1 MTIHISKMTGKLEGF
16 QAISTNTVSNEY
28 CQKQYKKQDAKNICT
43 FCYSHNMLNT
53 FRKNMQASLQRNTDL
68 LNSKVLHPD
77 ALPVIN
83 SAFFRFNAHGE
94 LALDKKQGTIN
105 LENYVNI
112 AIKNPHCTFS
122 LWTKRF
128 DIIKPYFDNH
138 EKPKNLIL
146 IYSSPLTNHI
156 MTKVPKHFD
165 KTFNTVVETDFVEKQ
180 NCTGQKCKDCL
191 LCYKKD
197 TTSIIVEKVKTYGK
211 KKLQNKLQ
219 NKLQAKKFE
228 TVEIKLEDLKKF
240 RESL

>member
-16 QAISTNTVSNEY
+16 QAISTNTTTNGY
-28 CQKQYKKQDAKNICT
+28 CKKKFEEQKPNVICT
-43 FCYSHNMLNT
+43 FCYSWGMLKT
-53 FRKNMQASLQRNTDL
+53 FRKNMEPALQRNSDL

-94 LALDKKQGTIN
+94 FALDKKEATIN

-112 AIKNPHCTFS
+112 ALKNPHCTFS

-128 DIIKPYFDNH
+128 DVIKPYFDKND
-138 EKPKNLIL
+138 KPKNLIL
-146 IYSSPLTNHI
+146 IYSTPLTNHI
-156 MTKVPKHFD
+156 LKKTPQYFD
-165 KTFNTVVETDFVEKQ
+165 KTFNTVIETDYIEQQ

-197 TTSIIVEKVKTYGK
+197 TTTVIVEKVKTYGK
-211 KKLQNKLQ
+211 KKLKAKLNK
-219 NKLQAKKFE
+219 
-228 TVEIKLEDLKKF
+228 
-240 RESL
+240 

>member
-77 ALPVIN
+77 ALPIIN

-112 AIKNPHCTFS
+112 ALKNPHCTFS

-156 MTKVPKHFD
+156 MTKIPKHFD
-165 KTFNTVVETDFVEKQ
+165 KTFNTVVETDFIEKQ

-211 KKLQNKLQ
+211 KKLQKILT
-219 NKLQAKKFE
+219 K
-228 TVEIKLEDLKKF
+228 
-240 RESL
+240 

>member
-1 MTIHISKMTGKLEGF
+1 MSIHISKMTGKLEGF

-77 ALPVIN
+77 ALPIIN
-83 SAFFRFNAHGE
+83 NAFFRFNAHGE

-128 DIIKPYFDNH
+128 DIIKPYFDQH

-211 KKLQNKLQ
+211 KKLQKILT
-219 NKLQAKKFE
+219 K
-228 TVEIKLEDLKKF
+228 
-240 RESL
+240 

>member
-1 MTIHISKMTGKLEGF
+1 MSIHISKMTGKLEGF

-112 AIKNPHCTFS
+112 ALKNPHCTFS

-219 NKLQAKKFE
+219 AKKFE

>member
-1 MTIHISKMTGKLEGF
+1 MIHISKMTGKLEGF
-16 QAISTNTVSNEY
+16 QAISTNTTTNGY
-28 CQKQYKKQDAKNICT
+28 CKKKFEEQNPNVICT
-43 FCYSHNMLNT
+43 FCYSWGMLKT
-53 FRKNMQASLQRNTDL
+53 FRKSMEPALERNTKL

-94 LALDKKQGTIN
+94 FALDKKEATIN

-128 DIIKPYFDNH
+128 DVIKPYFDKH
-138 EKPKNLIL
+138 DKPKNLIL
-146 IYSSPLTNHI
+146 IYSTPLTNHI
-156 MTKVPKHFD
+156 LKKTPQYFD
-165 KTFNTVVETDFVEKQ
+165 KTFNTVIETDYVDQQ

-211 KKLQNKLQ
+211 KKLKAKLNKQ
-219 NKLQAKKFE
+219 
-228 TVEIKLEDLKKF
+228 
-240 RESL
+240 

>member
-1 MTIHISKMTGKLEGF
+1 MAIHISKMTGKLEGF
-16 QAISTNTVSNEY
+16 QAISTNTVTNEY

-68 LNSKVLHPD
+68 LNSKVLHTD
-77 ALPVIN
+77 ALPIIN

-94 LALDKKQGTIN
+94 FALDKKQGTIN

-112 AIKNPHCTFS
+112 ALKNPHCTFS

-156 MTKVPKHFD
+156 MTKIPKHFD
-165 KTFNTVVETDFVEKQ
+165 KTFNTVIETDFIKKQ
-180 NCTGQKCKDCL
+180 NCTGQKCRDCL
-191 LCYKKD
+191 LCYKKN

-211 KKLQNKLQ
+211 KKLQKILT
-219 NKLQAKKFE
+219 K
-228 TVEIKLEDLKKF
+228 
-240 RESL
+240 

>member
-1 MTIHISKMTGKLEGF
+1 MIHISKMTGKLEGF
-16 QAISTNTVSNEY
+16 QAISTNTTTNEY
-28 CQKQYKKQDAKNICT
+28 CIKKYNEQKQNVICT
-43 FCYSHNMLNT
+43 FCYSHEMLNT
-53 FRKNMQASLQRNTDL
+53 FRKNMAPALQRNSDL

-94 LALDKKQGTIN
+94 FALDKKEATIN

-112 AIKNPHCTFS
+112 ALKNPHCTFS

-128 DIIKPYFDNH
+128 DVIKPYFDKH
-138 EKPKNLIL
+138 DKPKNLIL
-146 IYSSPLTNHI
+146 IYSTPLTNHI
-156 MTKVPKHFD
+156 LKKTPQYFD
-165 KTFNTVVETDFVEKQ
+165 KTFNTVIETDYVDQQ

-211 KKLQNKLQ
+211 KKLKAKLNKQ
-219 NKLQAKKFE
+219 
-228 TVEIKLEDLKKF
+228 
-240 RESL
+240 

>member
-1 MTIHISKMTGKLEGF
+1 MIHISKMTGKLEGF
-16 QAISTNTVSNEY
+16 QAISTNTTTY
-28 CQKQYKKQDAKNICT
+28 CYCKKKFEEQKPNVICT
-43 FCYSHNMLNT
+43 FCYSWGMLKT
-53 FRKNMQASLQRNTDL
+53 FRKNMEPALQRNSDL

-94 LALDKKQGTIN
+94 FALDKKEATIN

-112 AIKNPHCTFS
+112 ALKNPHCTFS

-128 DIIKPYFDNH
+128 DVIKPYFDKH
-138 EKPKNLIL
+138 DKPKNLIL
-146 IYSSPLTNHI
+146 IYSTPLTNHI
-156 MTKVPKHFD
+156 LKKTPQYFD
-165 KTFNTVVETDFVEKQ
+165 KTFNTVIETDYVDQQ

-211 KKLQNKLQ
+211 KKLKQKLT
-219 NKLQAKKFE
+219 KKE
-228 TVEIKLEDLKKF
+228 G
-240 RESL
+240 

>member
-1 MTIHISKMTGKLEGF
+1 MAIHISKMTGKLEGF
-16 QAISTNTVSNEY
+16 QAISTNTVTNEY

-53 FRKNMQASLQRNTDL
+53 FRKNMQTSLQRNTDL

-77 ALPVIN
+77 ALPIIN

-94 LALDKKQGTIN
+94 FALDKKQGTIN

-112 AIKNPHCTFS
+112 ALKNPHCTFS

-156 MTKVPKHFD
+156 MTKIPKHFD
-165 KTFNTVVETDFVEKQ
+165 KTFNTVIETDFIEKQ
-180 NCTGQKCKDCL
+180 NCTGQKCRDCL

-211 KKLQNKLQ
+211 KKLQKILTNQRK
-219 NKLQAKKFE
+219 
-228 TVEIKLEDLKKF
+228 I
-240 RESL
+240 